1 MFRCS
6 MSIGDRFMSNSKMQ
20 AAFCLLV
27 CMVVHASFA
36 TVTYTNWYPNPAKN
50 TGAQADG
57 IAALRDL
64 SYWMANGQVGSG
76 TVGPCDR
83 LIIDRKRDGDNSK
96 RLRFGSIIEFKG
108 DKLQIGSENVGIT
121 VVQDSS
127 TIKFSEESEGLH
139 LKSGNWWFNSS
150 GVLGIAGP
158 VTVLAEDP
166 EKPFVFHVGQDQY
179 SNAIDKIK
187 GTLKGSENACILFG
201 PWGGKNVGEG
211 KRIVSAQNTTFEL
224 HDISGYAGTI
234 TIDSD
239 YENVGTDF
247 GTRVKFDSAESS
259 AKIHVRGGGSIST
272 LAFDDKVTVGSLT
285 FEEGTRIY
293 IDEKSDVINGSL
305 GHFHAT
311 ESLSVNGKVEIC
323 YKPIIRGAQL
333 YRIPILSGPAA
344 TSTFSVD
351 DFDVTFIATKYNLD
365 LHLEVAS
372 DPETGTRTLYVVTH
386 GFVYQMDS
394 YVGEKTRDGKDGWPS
409 SLTNSAAWWG
419 GCIPHATNSAA
430 IYRTAKPLRTL
441 YAPHEDYVFPCAI
454 FYLNG
459 GELIVQ
465 TKSFQVP
472 ELYISHGMIG
482 IGQNSRN
489 RDVRV
494 AASKIHFM
502 EAGSLVDFRAY
513 NSNTL
518 ILEGEADGPGNI
530 NLLGWGGTSASKC
543 SYMLDGLNTNY
554 TGSITLSTAEVRAEH
569 HDLVEKFPTLYV
581 KDGRNLGGRKE
592 EFDPR
597 ALTLKT
603 LGRLSVND
611 SSKVVLAKGLNRGV
625 YIYGCGRFH
634 VTGNDVLDVQ
644 WPILISGRM
653 RKEGDGTLVLGGGM
667 KHELDDGG
675 ELSDVPRSG
684 SNIFEVVEGKV
695 KVAHADALSGL
706 ETSFAAGT
714 SVELVFDSANAD
726 LVKYGIRNVTVDAP
740 FSLDASFGGKLPFS
754 VDASSALPPA
764 PGTVVTN
771 GLITVKNAAAESV
784 RSMLQVKRPW
794 KNISSKLIELG
805 DAETGTT
812 TFALESRFVGT
823 VISVR

>member
-1 MFRCS
+1 MV
-6 MSIGDRFMSNSKMQ
+6 IGDRFMSNSKMQ

-50 TGAQADG
+50 TGGQADG

-108 DKLQIGSENVGIT
+108 DKLQIGSESVGIT

-187 GTLKGSENACILFG
+187 GTLKGSENARIVFG

-211 KRIVSAQNTTFEL
+211 KRIVCAQNTTFEL

-259 AKIHVRGGGSIST
+259 AKIHVCSGGSIST

-285 FEEGTRIY
+285 FDAGTRIY
-293 IDEKSDVINGSL
+293 IDQGKEDIDGSL

-311 ESLSVNGKVEIC
+311 ESLSINGKVEIC
-323 YKPIIRGAQL
+323 YKPIIRGARL
-333 YRIPILSGPAA
+333 YRIPILSGPA
-344 TSTFSVD
+344 TSTFTVD
-351 DFDVTFIATKYNLD
+351 DFEVTFIAEKYNLD

-419 GCIPHATNSAA
+419 AA
-430 IYRTAKPLRTL
+430 FLMR
-441 YAPHEDYVFPCAI
+441 
-454 FYLNG
+454 
-459 GELIVQ
+459 Q
-465 TKSFQVP
+465 TVP
-472 ELYISHGMIG
+472 PYTVR
-482 IGQNSRN
+482 QSR
-489 RDVRV
+489 
-494 AASKIHFM
+494 
-502 EAGSLVDFRAY
+502 
-513 NSNTL
+513 
-518 ILEGEADGPGNI
+518 
-530 NLLGWGGTSASKC
+530 
-543 SYMLDGLNTNY
+543 
-554 TGSITLSTAEVRAEH
+554 
-569 HDLVEKFPTLYV
+569 
-581 KDGRNLGGRKE
+581 
-592 EFDPR
+592 
-597 ALTLKT
+597 
-603 LGRLSVND
+603 
-611 SSKVVLAKGLNRGV
+611 
-625 YIYGCGRFH
+625 
-634 VTGNDVLDVQ
+634 
-644 WPILISGRM
+644 
-653 RKEGDGTLVLGGGM
+653 
-667 KHELDDGG
+667 
-675 ELSDVPRSG
+675 
-684 SNIFEVVEGKV
+684 
-695 KVAHADALSGL
+695 
-706 ETSFAAGT
+706 
-714 SVELVFDSANAD
+714 
-726 LVKYGIRNVTVDAP
+726 
-740 FSLDASFGGKLPFS
+740 
-754 VDASSALPPA
+754 
-764 PGTVVTN
+764 
-771 GLITVKNAAAESV
+771 
-784 RSMLQVKRPW
+784 
-794 KNISSKLIELG
+794 
-805 DAETGTT
+805 
-812 TFALESRFVGT
+812 
-823 VISVR
+823 

>member
-1 MFRCS
+1 MV
-6 MSIGDRFMSNSKMQ
+6 IGDRFMSNSKMQ

-50 TGAQADG
+50 TGAKTDG

-83 LIIDRKRDGDNSK
+83 LIIDRARDGNNPQ
-96 RLRFGSIIEFKG
+96 RLRFSFNDEFKG
-108 DKLQIGSENVGIT
+108 DKLQIGSESVGIT
-121 VVQDSS
+121 VVHDSGM
-127 TIKFSEESEGLH
+127 IKFAEESEGLV
-139 LKSGNWWFNSS
+139 LWSGNWWFNDTNKTFE
-150 GVLGIAGP
+150 IAGP

-166 EKPFVFHVGQDQY
+166 EKPFVFHVGQRHYLY
-179 SNAIDKIK
+179 STGKIT
-187 GTLKGSENACILFG
+187 GSLDGSEDACILFG

-211 KRIVSAQNTTFEL
+211 KAIVCAKNSTFEL

-259 AKIHVRGGGSIST
+259 AKIHVCSGGSIST

-285 FEEGTRIY
+285 FDAGTRIY
-293 IDEKSDVINGSL
+293 IDQGKEDIDGSL

-311 ESLSVNGKVEIC
+311 ESLSINGKVEIC
-323 YKPIIRGAQL
+323 YKPIIRGARL
-333 YRIPILSGPAA
+333 YRIPILSGPA
-344 TSTFSVD
+344 TSTFTVD
-351 DFDVTFIATKYNLD
+351 DFEVTFIAEKYNLD

-372 DPETGTRTLYVVTH
+372 DPETGVRTLYVVTH
-386 GFVYQMDS
+386 GFIYQTDI
-394 YVGEKTRDGKDGWPS
+394 YRNEGERDGGDGTPS

-419 GCIPHATNSAA
+419 GYIPHETNSAA
-430 IYRTAKPLRTL
+430 IYRTARSLRTL
-441 YAPHEDYVFPCAI
+441 FTPQEDYVFPCAI

-459 GELIVQ
+459 GTLIVQ

-472 ELYISHGMIG
+472 ELYISSGMIG
-482 IGQNSRN
+482 TGQDYVSASRTI
-489 RDVRV
+489 RV
-494 AASKIHFM
+494 SASKIHFM
-502 EAGSLVDFRAY
+502 NAGSSTDLRTYSSD
-513 NSNTL
+513 TL
-518 ILEGEADGPGNI
+518 ILEGEVDGPGDI
-530 NLLGWGGTSASKC
+530 NLVGWGRTGSPKC
-543 SYMLDGLNTNY
+543 NYMLDGLNTNY
-554 TGSITLSTAEVRAEH
+554 TGSIALSTAEVRAEY
-569 HDLVEKFPTLYV
+569 HDLITKFPTLYV
-581 KDGRNLGGRKE
+581 KDGRNLGGRKD

-675 ELSDVPRSG
+675 ELSDIPRAG
-684 SNIFEVVEGKV
+684 SNIFEVVKGKV

-754 VDASSALPPA
+754 VDASSALPPE

-771 GLITVKNAAAESV
+771 GLITVKNSAAESV